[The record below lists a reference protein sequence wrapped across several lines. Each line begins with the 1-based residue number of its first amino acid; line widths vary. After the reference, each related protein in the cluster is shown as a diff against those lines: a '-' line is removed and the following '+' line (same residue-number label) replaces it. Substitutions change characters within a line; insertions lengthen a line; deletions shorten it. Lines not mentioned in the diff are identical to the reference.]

1 MNHFEQKNKKI
12 FNGGAIL
19 KNSRNDIDPD
29 EIFLDSSNL
38 PKFDTHQF
46 EGRLVSPISGRV
58 IVFLS
63 VFFAFIFIALAVKT
77 WNLQVVNGSAYAFRS
92 ENNRLR
98 HTTLFSPRGVIFDR
112 NKKELAWNVYGDD
125 KEFALRKYTEIPG
138 FSHMLGYVKYPAKDS
153 SGFYYNENYVGKTGV
168 ESFFNADLSG
178 ENGQKIIET
187 NALGKIQSENIIRP
201 PKSGKSIVLTVDE
214 RVQGKL
220 YESISG
226 LAQRAGFSGGAGVIM
241 DIRNGEILALSNYPE
256 YSSQVMSDGYDRT
269 AIKAYSE
276 DRNNP
281 FLNRIID
288 GLYTPG
294 SIVKPFVALGALTEN
309 IISPTDTIFS
319 GGSITVPNIYNPSK
333 PSVFTE
339 IRAHGYVDMRKALAE
354 SSNVYFYE
362 IGGGFENQRGLG
374 ITNIEKYVRMFGF
387 GSDFPEGFFSG
398 KSGTVPNPEWKK
410 ETFKNDSAWRLGDT
424 YNTAI
429 GQYGFQVTPIQV
441 ARAVSA
447 IANGGIL
454 INPSIILNSPD
465 IEAKSVGIKSEDF
478 QVVREGMRGAVQ
490 YGTAVG
496 LNIPQVEVAAK
507 TGTAEI
513 GSSKKFVN
521 SWVIGF
527 FPYKNPKYAF
537 VVLMEKGPSI
547 NLIGGL
553 FVMRELLDWM
563 SLNTPEYLR

>member
-1 MNHFEQKNKKI
+1 MAINIKDNRIISDGKRVKI
-12 FNGGAIL
+12 S
-19 KNSRNDIDPD
+19 KNDIDPD

-38 PKFDTHQF
+38 PNFDTHQF
-46 EGRLVSPISGRV
+46 EGRIVSSISRKS
-58 IVFLS
+58 IAILS
-63 VFFAFIFIALAVKT
+63 VFFTLVFVLFFYKI
-77 WNLQVVNGSAYAFRS
+77 WNLQITKGSEYSARS

-112 NKKELAWNVYGDD
+112 NKKELAWNVYGED
-125 KEFALRKYTEIPG
+125 KEFALRKYTDLPG
-138 FSHMLGYVKYPAKDS
+138 FSHILGYVKYPAKDS

-168 ESFFNADLSG
+168 EKFFNNELSG

-187 NALGKIQSENIIRP
+187 DALGKIQSENIIRP
-201 PKSGKSIVLTVDE
+201 PKNGDNVILTIDMN
-214 RVQGKL
+214 VQNKL
-220 YESISG
+220 HEAISG

-241 DIRNGEILALSNYPE
+241 DVRDGGILALTSYPE
-256 YSSQVMSDGYDRT
+256 YSSQVMSDGSDAN
-269 AIKAYSE
+269 AIKSYLE
-276 DRNNP
+276 NKDKPLLDRV
-281 FLNRIID
+281 ID

-294 SIVKPFVALGALTEN
+294 SIVKPFVALGALTEH
-309 IISPTDTIFS
+309 IISPTDVIFS
-319 GGSITVPNIYNPSK
+319 GGSITVPNIYDPSK

-339 IRAHGYVDMRKALAE
+339 IRAHGYVDMRKAIAE

-362 IGGGFENQRGLG
+362 IGGGFEKQPGLG
-374 ITNIEKYVRMFGF
+374 IGNIEKYVKSFGF

-398 KSGTVPNPEWKK
+398 KTGVVPSPDWKK
-410 ETFKNDSAWRLGDT
+410 ETFKSDPTWRIGDT

-429 GQYGFQVTPIQV
+429 GQYGFQITPIQAV
-441 ARAVSA
+441 RAVGA
-447 IANGGIL
+447 IANGGKL
-454 INPSIILNSPD
+454 LNPSIIMNQPID
-465 IEAKSVGIKSEDF
+465 IARSIGVNEDDF
-478 QVVREGMRGAVQ
+478 KVVREGMRGAVQ

-507 TGTAEI
+507 TGTAEL

-527 FPYKNPKYAF
+527 FPYNNPRYAF
-537 VVLMEKGPSI
+537 AVLMERGPSI

-563 SLNTPEYLR
+563 SINASSYLE